1 MKKIIVSVILGSILL
16 ISPGLWAK
24 SLSYDAVR
32 IDEIR
37 INPQTGTI
45 NVNYTWTG
53 DEERKGTITLNDL
66 QGIDQVALDKMQFNY
81 LRIEKYIRL
90 FLKWRDIEEKGTP
103 SWIKDIKPLVT
114 AEEAAE
120 AVPK

>member
-1 MKKIIVSVILGSILL
+1 MKKIIVSVFLGSILL

-103 SWIKDIKPLVT
+103 SWINDIKPLVK

>member
-1 MKKIIVSVILGSILL
+1 MKKISALVILGSILL
-16 ISPGLWAK
+16 ISPVWAK
-24 SLSYDAVR
+24 TFSYDAVR

-37 INPQTGTI
+37 INPQTGII
-45 NVNYTWTG
+45 NISYTWTG
-53 DEERKGTITLNDL
+53 DEERKGTVTLNDL

>member
-1 MKKIIVSVILGSILL
+1 MKKISALVILGSILL
-16 ISPGLWAK
+16 ISPVWAK
-24 SLSYDAVR
+24 TFSYDAVR

-37 INPQTGTI
+37 INPQTGII
-45 NVNYTWTG
+45 NISYTWTG
-53 DEERKGTITLNDL
+53 DEERKGTVTLNDL

-103 SWIKDIKPLVT
+103 DWVIDIKPLVK

>member
-1 MKKIIVSVILGSILL
+1 MLGSVLL
-16 ISPGLWAK
+16 ISSVWAK
-24 SLSYDAVR
+24 SLNYDAVR

-37 INPQTGTI
+37 INPQTGII

-66 QGIDQVALDKMQFNY
+66 QGIDQVALDKMQFNFR
-81 LRIEKYIRL
+81 RIEKYIRL
-90 FLKWRDIEEKGTP
+90 FLDWRDIDEKGTP
-103 SWIKDIKPLVT
+103 DWIINIKPLVT

-120 AVPK
+120 KVPK

>member
-1 MKKIIVSVILGSILL
+1 MKKIIVSIILGSVLL
-16 ISPGLWAK
+16 ISSVWAK
-24 SLSYDAVR
+24 SLNYDAVR

>member
-1 MKKIIVSVILGSILL
+1 MKKIIVSAILGSILL

-37 INPQTGTI
+37 INPQTGII
-45 NVNYTWTG
+45 NISYTWTG
-53 DEERKGTITLNDL
+53 DEERKGTVTLNDL

>member
-1 MKKIIVSVILGSILL
+1 MKKIIVSAILGSILL

-37 INPQTGTI
+37 INPQTGII
-45 NVNYTWTG
+45 NISYTWTG
-53 DEERKGTITLNDL
+53 DEERKGTVTLNDL

-103 SWIKDIKPLVT
+103 SWINDIKPLVT

>member
-24 SLSYDAVR
+24 SIDYNAVR

-37 INPQTGTI
+37 INPQTGII
-45 NVNYTWTG
+45 NISYTWTG
-53 DEERKGTITLNDL
+53 DEERKGTVTLNDL
-66 QGIDQVALDKMQFNY
+66 QGIDRAKLDAMKFNFR
-81 LRIEKYIRL
+81 RIEKYIRL
-90 FLKWRDIEEKGTP
+90 FLDWRDIDEKGTP
-103 SWIKDIKPLVT
+103 DWVIDIKPLVT

>member
-1 MKKIIVSVILGSILL
+1 MKKIIVSVFLGSILL

-37 INPQTGTI
+37 INPQTGII
-45 NVNYTWTG
+45 NISYTWTG
-53 DEERKGTITLNDL
+53 DEERKGTVTLNDL

-103 SWIKDIKPLVT
+103 SWINDIKPLVT

>member
-1 MKKIIVSVILGSILL
+1 MKKIIVSIILGSVLL
-16 ISPGLWAK
+16 ISSVWAK
-24 SLSYDAVR
+24 SLNYDAVR

-37 INPQTGTI
+37 INPQTGII

-66 QGIDQVALDKMQFNY
+66 QGIDQVALDKMQFNFK
-81 LRIEKYIRL
+81 RIEKYIRL
-90 FLKWRDIEEKGTP
+90 FLDWRDIDEKGTP
-103 SWIKDIKPLVT
+103 DWVIDIKPLVT

>member
-16 ISPGLWAK
+16 ISPVWAK
-24 SLSYDAVR
+24 TLSYDAIR

-45 NVNYTWTG
+45 NINYVWTG

-66 QGIDQVALDKMQFNY
+66 QGIDQAKLDAMKFNY
-81 LRIEKYIRL
+81 RRIEKYIRL
-90 FLKWRDIEEKGTP
+90 FLRSEERRVGKECRSRWSP
-103 SWIKDIKPLVT
+103 YH
-114 AEEAAE
+114 
-120 AVPK
+120 

>member
-1 MKKIIVSVILGSILL
+1 MKKIIVSAILGSILL

-37 INPQTGTI
+37 INPQTGII
-45 NVNYTWTG
+45 NISYTWTG
-53 DEERKGTITLNDL
+53 EEERKGTATLNVL
-66 QGIDQVALDKMQFNY
+66 HGIDQVALDKMQFNY

-103 SWIKDIKPLVT
+103 DWVIDIKPLVK

>member
-1 MKKIIVSVILGSILL
+1 MKKIIVSIILGSVLL
-16 ISPGLWAK
+16 ISSVWAK
-24 SLSYDAVR
+24 SLNYDAVR

-37 INPQTGTI
+37 INPQTGII

-66 QGIDQVALDKMQFNY
+66 QGIDQVALDKMQFNFK
-81 LRIEKYIRL
+81 RIEKYIRL
-90 FLKWRDIEEKGTP
+90 FLDWRDIDEKGTP
-103 SWIKDIKPLVT
+103 DWVIDIKPLVT

-120 AVPK
+120 KVPK

>member
-1 MKKIIVSVILGSILL
+1 MKKISALVILGSILL
-16 ISPGLWAK
+16 ISPVWAK
-24 SLSYDAVR
+24 SFSYDAVR

-53 DEERKGTITLNDL
+53 DEERKGSVTLNDL
-66 QGIDQVALDKMQFNY
+66 QGIDQVALDKMQFNFR
-81 LRIEKYIRL
+81 RIEKYIRL
-90 FLKWRDIEEKGTP
+90 FLDWRDIDEKGTP
-103 SWIKDIKPLVT
+103 DWVIDIKPLVT